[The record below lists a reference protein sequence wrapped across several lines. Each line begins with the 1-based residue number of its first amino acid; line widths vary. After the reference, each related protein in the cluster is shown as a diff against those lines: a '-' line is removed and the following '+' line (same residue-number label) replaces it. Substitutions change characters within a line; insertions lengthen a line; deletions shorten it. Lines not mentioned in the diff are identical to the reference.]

1 MNKILKYGG
10 IVCLLLI
17 LAAGIYTWNPH
28 SAPPSAESLAAGAD
42 QYDVEII
49 RDEFGVPH
57 IYGKSDADA
66 AFGMGYAHAQDDFA
80 TIQERVIAV
89 RGEMANIKGQDAA
102 IGDYLVSLFEVWE
115 TIDAKYESDVPQNIK
130 DISKAYADGLNLY
143 ASQHPEELAPGFK
156 AFSEEDATAG
166 SLFITPFFY
175 GLDKVLLDLAQ
186 PDRNMELSVDP
197 ATGVTNWIASPQKTP
212 PRGSNAFAVSPERS
226 GDGVTRI
233 IINSHQPMNGPV
245 AWYEAHMV
253 SEEGLN
259 INGATFPGSPFVLQ
273 GFTPYVS
280 WANTVNSPDLVD
292 IYQLTINPDN
302 EYQYRLDGEWVD
314 FERKTVEIDVRLFG
328 PFALSVEQE
337 VLRSKHGPV
346 LKNDNGAF
354 AVRYAGMGE
363 VRQLEQRLN
372 YTKAK
377 NFEEFNVAMAMNALP
392 SINYVFADHEGT
404 IAIIHNGQYPNR
416 ADGWDWSKD
425 MPGDRSELI
434 WQGYRPW
441 SDVPILSNPESGFIW
456 NANNRIYN
464 ATDGSDNLKP
474 EDFPKSMLLQD
485 DHTNRSLRILE
496 LSDPSKPISRERLL
510 AMKFDN
516 SYAKASLAASVIDE
530 ILAHDWSGDERMQAA
545 AEHLRQ
551 WDYSSDI
558 ESRHAALGVLSTLKA
573 TVERYTGEKA
583 PPPLEAFRLSVN
595 YLHKHYNRIDP
606 KWGEV
611 NRLKRGDVN
620 IPISGAPDVLRAIYP
635 QAVRPDGQLHASAGD
650 TWIGLV
656 EWDKDGN
663 QNAEIIHQ
671 FGSATIRR
679 KSKYY
684 ADQAPIF
691 AAQKWRKAHI
701 TRADVEAAAVE
712 RYHPTDKSN

>member
-1 MNKILKYGG
+1 MKKYAKYAG
-10 IVCLLLI
+10 IGLLILLLI
-17 LAAGIYTWNPH
+17 AGIYTWNPH
-28 SAPPSAESLAAGAD
+28 PAAPSAESLAAGAD

-66 AFGMGYAHAQDDFA
+66 AFGMGYAHAEDDFA

-89 RGEMANIKGQDAA
+89 RGELANIKGADAA
-102 IGDYLVSLFEVWE
+102 ITDYLVSLFEVWE
-115 TIDAKYESDVPQNIK
+115 TIDEKYESDVPQNIK

-156 AFSEEDATAG
+156 PFTEEDATAG
-166 SLFITPFFY
+166 SIFITPFFY
-175 GLDKVLLDLAQ
+175 GLDKELLKLAE
-186 PDRNMELSVDP
+186 PGRNLELSVDP
-197 ATGVTNWIASPQKTP
+197 ATGVSNWIASPQKTP

-226 GDGVTRI
+226 GDGVTRL
-233 IINSHQPMNGPV
+233 IINSHQPMTGPV

-273 GFTPYVS
+273 GFTPYVG
-280 WANTVNSPDLVD
+280 WANTVNNPDLVD
-292 IYQLTINPDN
+292 VYQLNINPDN
-302 EYQYRLDGEWVD
+302 EYQYGLDGEWVD
-314 FERKTVEIDVRLFG
+314 FERKSVEIDVRLFG
-328 PFALSVEQE
+328 PFALTVEEE

-346 LKNDNGAF
+346 LKNDNGTF
-354 AVRYAGMGE
+354 AIRYAGMGE
-363 VRQLEQRLN
+363 VRQLEQRLK

-377 NFEEFNVAMAMNALP
+377 NFAEFNAAMAMNALP
-392 SINYVFADHEGT
+392 SINYVFADREGT
-404 IAIIHNGQYPNR
+404 VAIIHNGQYPNR
-416 ADGWDWSKD
+416 IDGWDWSKD

-434 WQGYRPW
+434 WQGYRPY
-441 SDVPILSNPESGFIW
+441 SFVPVLSNPESGFIW

-474 EDFPKSMLLQD
+474 EDFPTSMLLQD

-496 LSDPSKPISRERLL
+496 LSDPTQPISRERLL

-516 SYAKASLAASVIDE
+516 SYAQKSLAASVVRE
-530 ILAHDWSGDERMQAA
+530 ILAHDWSDDARLQAA
-545 AEHLRQ
+545 ADHLRA
-551 WDYSSDI
+551 WDFSSNI

-573 TVERYTGEKA
+573 TTERYTGEKA

-595 YLHKHYNRIDP
+595 YLHKYHGRIDP
-606 KWGEV
+606 TWGAV

-635 QAVRPDGQLHASAGD
+635 LAVRPDGQLHANAGD

-663 QNAEIIHQ
+663 QSAEIIHQ

-679 KSKYY
+679 KSKHY

-701 TRADVEAAAVE
+701 TRADVEAAATE
-712 RYHPTDKSN
+712 RYHPTDKN